1 LLFIRIMICTEKG
14 CFEPWNQ
21 AAYPNSTILVIII
34 KAKTE
39 EPVHWDVITRLGEI
53 VQ

>member
-1 LLFIRIMICTEKG
+1 LLFIRIRICTEKG

-21 AAYPNSTILVIII
+21 APYPNLTIFLIIS
-34 KAKTE
+34 KTKTE
-39 EPVHWDVITRLGEI
+39 EPVHSDIITRLGEI